1 MRVLRAPIELMDEVV
16 GQPLSNVALG
26 MQNTPDIDVV
36 IALDVEHQV
45 GVTLQRPAEQPR
57 QIQIVAIA
65 ADTRCRMATD
75 MRVALLKRID
85 ESDCD
90 LLCSLSKVVTDSM
103 LDIFTRE
110 DSGNH
115 WLDRCLHPLRAF
127 ARSDSK

>member
-1 MRVLRAPIELMDEVV
+1 MRVLPVPIELMDEVV

-65 ADTRCRMATD
+65 ADTRCRMATH
-75 MRVALLKRID
+75 MPVALLKRID

-90 LLCSLSKVVTDSM
+90 LLCGLSKVVTDSI

-110 DSGNH
+110 HSGNH
-115 WLDRCLHPLRAF
+115 WLGRCLHPLRTF